1 MEINSGFNISQM
13 FDKTLDS
20 ISSKGQDLTTTMDA
34 LMQGD
39 EISSEQ
45 MMAMQF
51 QIGQYNA
58 MMEALSS
65 VTKSMT
71 DMMKS
76 LAQRSN

>member
-1 MEINSGFNISQM
+1 MEVSSGFNISQM
-13 FDKTLDS
+13 FEKTLDS
-20 ISSKGQDLTTTMDA
+20 INTRGQELTATMDT

-51 QIGQYNA
+51 EIGQYNA

-65 VTKSMT
+65 VTKSLT

-76 LAQRSN
+76 LAQRSS